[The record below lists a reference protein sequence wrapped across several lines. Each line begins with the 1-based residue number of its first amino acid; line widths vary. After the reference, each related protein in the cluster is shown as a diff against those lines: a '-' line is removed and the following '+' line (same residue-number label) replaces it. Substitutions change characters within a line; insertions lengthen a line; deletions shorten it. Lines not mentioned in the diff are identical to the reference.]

1 MKMEKGGISTL
12 GEPMPELFKSG
23 FDRFWDVW
31 PKSPRKGAK
40 SECRKKWDKFLCE
53 HCADQIIKHVEWMK
67 TTDQWRQANGAY
79 IPAPLVYLNQQRWD
93 GAEIPEQKPNVDPSL
108 QKIIEDDKK
117 SVPIPNHIREK
128 LKQLR
133 KEISEHNKVEKQSLD
148 QILQW
153 KWMVAGGIIVLSW
166 LISHIKLDTITRLVN

>member
-1 MKMEKGGISTL
+1 MDKTMEQGGISTL

-23 FDRFWDVW
+23 FDRFWDAW

-93 GAEIPEQKPNVDPSL
+93 GAEIPEVQPKNDIDPAL
-108 QKIIEDDKK
+108 KKIAEDRAKAVAMPSD
-117 SVPIPNHIREK
+117 IREK
-128 LKQLR
+128 LAQLR
-133 KEISEHNKVEKQSLD
+133 K
-148 QILQW
+148 
-153 KWMVAGGIIVLSW
+153 GVL
-166 LISHIKLDTITRLVN
+166 